1 MYLFVCIGA
10 KLGNPIARNIAV
22 GENPYAKM
30 CNQIM
35 MEVMGREMNRAPA
48 CSSDEK

>member
-1 MYLFVCIGA
+1 MCVGA
-10 KLGNPIARNIAV
+10 KLGNPFAKNIAV